1 MLLQALRR
9 LKRLIRPPI
18 VVGEVS
24 HRCTVTRIGTEYGG
38 WTFNPTLLDTDSVIY
53 SAGIGDDI
61 SFDLGLIARFG
72 VTVHGFDPTPK
83 SIEWL
88 RTQSLPANFVVHEY
102 GIAPQDG
109 QVTFYRPENPAH
121 ISLSVVERASPTAA
135 VSLPVREL
143 AGIMR
148 ELRHSSID
156 LLKIDIEGSEYAVL
170 EDLVARAI
178 PIKQLLVE
186 FHHRFPGVGADKTQ
200 ASIDLLE
207 SHGYRLFAI
216 SPSAEEY
223 SFLKV

>member
-1 MLLQALRR
+1 M
-9 LKRLIRPPI
+9 KRLLRPPV
-18 VVGEVS
+18 VVGRVS
-24 HRCTVTRIGTEYGG
+24 HRCPVMTIGTEYGG
-38 WTFNPTLLDTDSVIY
+38 WTFNPTALDTGSVVY
-53 SAGIGDDI
+53 SAGIGEDV

-72 VTVHGFDPTPK
+72 VTVHAFDPTPK

-102 GIAPQDG
+102 GIAPRDG
-109 QVTFYRPENPAH
+109 HLTFYRPEDPAH
-121 ISLSVVERASPTAA
+121 VSLSIVERASPTAT

-143 AGIMR
+143 VGIMR
-148 ELRHSSID
+148 ELGHWSID

-186 FHHRFPGVGADKTQ
+186 FHHRFPGVGNDKTQ